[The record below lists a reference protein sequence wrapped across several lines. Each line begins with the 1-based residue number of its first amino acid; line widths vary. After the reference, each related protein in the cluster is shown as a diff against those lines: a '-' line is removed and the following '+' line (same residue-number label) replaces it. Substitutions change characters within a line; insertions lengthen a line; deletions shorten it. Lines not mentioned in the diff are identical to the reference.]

1 MINLLIRSGVLDLD
15 SDVSPELDNT
25 SMSEWVDGRMQ
36 EIGMIMQHPAAP
48 GHAEASAEPE
58 LCNQV

>member
-36 EIGMIMQHPAAP
+36 EIGMIMKQPAP
-48 GHAEASAEPE
+48 GHAEVSAEPE